1 MAIEKLRPA
10 FRCDEERIEQLR
22 GTAPEAF
29 ADGRVNWETLKVA
42 LGEWVEEAG

>member
-10 FRCDEERIEQLR
+10 FRFDEERI
-22 GTAPEAF
+22 APEAF
-29 ADGRVNWETLKVA
+29 VDERVNWETLKEA